1 MSYPLRQSTAETIL
15 VGPFVDSAGAAV
27 TSLTIAQADRKW
39 KKFGSSSLANT
50 SDTGNAT
57 HVAGGWYSM
66 PVTTTDSDTLGPQK
80 LSIQKSGAL
89 LYFETFEVLAPAEY
103 DARFG
108 HPLIR
113 QAIQYGTA
121 QSGSSLAIALATAAS
136 STDDYYNGCIVAT
149 YAGAGA
155 RQARYAAEYTGSS
168 RSITIDRAWVTNP
181 DNTTKYV
188 VLPFAGAATLAELAD
203 AVLDEAASG
212 SLSAYNARP
221 TLRQAIAELVLAHRN
236 VTKSSNN
243 LLTKDVDGTTT
254 VRTRAMS
261 PDATDP
267 TSMAA
272 TA

>member
-1 MSYPLRQSTAETIL
+1 MSYALRQSTAETVL
-15 VGPFVDSAGAAV
+15 VGPFLDTAGAPV

-50 SDTGNAT
+50 SDTNNAT
-57 HVAGGWYSM
+57 HVATGWYSFS
-66 PVTTTDSDTLGPQK
+66 VTTSDSDTLGPMK

-89 LYFETFEVLAPAEY
+89 PYFEDFEVLAPAEY
-103 DARFG
+103 DAKFG

-113 QAIQYGTA
+113 QAVQYGTA
-121 QSGSSLAIALATAAS
+121 QSGSSLAIQLASAAVA
-136 STDDYYNGCIVAT
+136 TDDYYNGCIVVP

-155 RQARYAAEYTGSS
+155 GQARYGVDYTGST
-168 RSITIDRAWVTNP
+168 RTLTIDRAWATNV

-188 VLPFAGAATLAELAD
+188 LLPFAGAATLAEVAD

-212 SLSAYNARP
+212 ALSAYNARP
-221 TLRQAIAELVLAHRN
+221 TLRQAIAELVLAHRF